1 MSEHDEITAPHPD
14 GRRAARSRKVV
25 IGRVLSALA
34 ITFLLFDAGIKI
46 VGLPVVGE
54 TSVQLGWT
62 GDVNFWRGMGVL
74 LLACTALYIW
84 PRTTLV
90 GAILLT
96 GYLGGAIATQLRIGN
111 PLFSHILFGVYIGI
125 ILWAGVWLRSPALR
139 SLMLRSNALW
149 RHS

>member
-1 MSEHDEITAPHPD
+1 MSEHDEISAPRPVD
-14 GRRAARSRKVV
+14 QPLKKSRKP
-25 IGRVLSALA
+25 IFGRVLSALA
-34 ITFLLFDAGIKI
+34 IAFLLFDAGIKI
-46 VGLPVVGE
+46 VGLPIVGE

-111 PLFSHILFGVYIGI
+111 PLFSHILFGVYLAI
-125 ILWAGVWLRSPALR
+125 ILWAGLWLRSPALR
-139 SLMLRSNALW
+139 ALIL
-149 RHS
+149 HSRERT

>member
-1 MSEHDEITAPHPD
+1 MSEHDEISAPHPD

-34 ITFLLFDAGIKI
+34 IAFLLFDAGIKI

-96 GYLGGAIATQLRIGN
+96 GYLGYSAT
-111 PLFSHILFGVYIGI
+111 SCSASILESSCGQASGYARPRCAASCCVPTRCGGTVRAFADHRPQSV
-125 ILWAGVWLRSPALR
+125 
-139 SLMLRSNALW
+139 
-149 RHS
+149 